1 VRERGVRTF
10 VELAPELK
18 TDPFWDAYRLLSRV
32 DGFYRRMIR
41 PLDLERA
48 ALVFEGEIATYS
60 GRHALLVR
68 ELEKNP
74 LFLHRGTP
82 QRVDAAES
90 SSFRTALSLVIDGRG
105 GVRLRTL
112 EARFEDDCEDRS
124 FELMRDGA
132 TLIQGGA
139 NAVGEPERDLYLR
152 PAVALFARPDGNDRR
167 SDVETRLLPADYA
180 FELVTRCEPKD
191 IDVEGVH
198 LATRSH
204 VRSRPASAELLAR
217 VPQHWPAPSD
227 VPKLEV
233 GQSMAHPASL
243 EGQGSESI
251 EFGPGEVL
259 IQETRVLPANTR
271 VVIHAGTTLSL
282 GPGASLVF
290 RGPVEFQGS
299 AALPITINGTG
310 EGWGGIALQG
320 PGTRGSRFR
329 HVMVS
334 GGSTVTLADHH
345 YPAMVNL
352 HDTAD
357 IRIDHC
363 RFGENEGE
371 TDAVHVAYVDGL
383 RVTATARCRRVP
395 GRRRTRCCAVPCIAF
410 SAARRP
416 LWSASRST
424 ISPARPSR

>member
-1 VRERGVRTF
+1 
-10 VELAPELK
+10 
-18 TDPFWDAYRLLSRV
+18 
-32 DGFYRRMIR
+32 
-41 PLDLERA
+41 
-48 ALVFEGEIATYS
+48 
-60 GRHALLVR
+60 
-68 ELEKNP
+68 
-74 LFLHRGTP
+74 
-82 QRVDAAES
+82 
-90 SSFRTALSLVIDGRG
+90 
-105 GVRLRTL
+105 
-112 EARFEDDCEDRS
+112 
-124 FELMRDGA
+124 
-132 TLIQGGA
+132 
-139 NAVGEPERDLYLR
+139 
-152 PAVALFARPDGNDRR
+152 
-167 SDVETRLLPADYA
+167 VETRLLPADYA

-383 RVTATARCRRVP
+383 RVTDTRFVNTGGDGLDLEFADAELNRVEFVNIGDDGLDLMGSNVDFADSTVLGAGGNGISAGEESRVKVRSALIGSAKVGVLAKNASEVSLTGSVLFKNQTGVRVYTREVRYAGASHVNASQLFIVGSKGESIKREDRNTDRLDQGRVLESLPQDGTVDHLRDNVLGLGSWQVLNEWVEARRRRV
-395 GRRRTRCCAVPCIAF
+395 V
-410 SAARRP
+410 
-416 LWSASRST
+416 L
-424 ISPARPSR
+424 